1 MKKLEAIDEY
11 LHEVY
16 RKAARLL
23 KSETGTSFNQTSLN
37 IRLDAIAQ
45 YIENHFDEC
54 VEAAKGA
61 IHISEV

>member
-1 MKKLEAIDEY
+1 MYISSACDAVIEITRRCNMCCAHCL
-11 LHEVY
+11 
-16 RKAARLL
+16 R
-23 KSETGTSFNQTSLN
+23 G
-37 IRLDAIAQ
+37 DAIAQ